1 MIVGKI
7 IKFYREKS
15 GFSQEMLCEGVCSKS
30 YFSRFES
37 GNVTFSSEIIALI
50 SERLGIDLNEKLESY
65 NRIEKHLNKLNLA
78 IINQKSKCIE
88 DNYNRLKNIP
98 FIMSTKYAVKYLLL
112 LARLYLYKKMFKK
125 AKQTIEKI
133 EKEFV
138 HLNEY
143 EKNFLLHVKG
153 IYIISIYRT
162 TVCDDL
168 RDAVRVLNQIN
179 NVVYI
184 NEEYFYHL
192 ALAYYFAGSKLLAY
206 IYARKSLKYFNSTHN
221 YVQALNAQ
229 SLLLFQY
236 DNNQDIPFEE
246 LSEKYHSLIRSCDQV
261 GAQIQKGILL
271 NNLGVKYFK
280 RRDFD
285 EASKCFEQ
293 SLHITEYNS
302 IYYLRR
308 YYNYIEAC
316 LEGNLLEKTELLKL
330 INFGSKLAEKQQS
343 PIHCTLFMLLK
354 LNCESNQ
361 KKYYK
366 FLSEVAIPQFKLT
379 NNISYYEQYGK
390 KLYSYY
396 IQSRQFEKAIELEL
410 QFKPLY

>member
-1 MIVGKI
+1 MVVGKI

-15 GFSQEMLCEGVCSKS
+15 GFSQEMLCEGICSKS
-30 YFSRFES
+30 YLSRFES
-37 GNVTFSSEIIALI
+37 GKVTFTSEIIALF

-65 NRIEKHLNKLNLA
+65 NRIGKHLNELNLA
-78 IINQKSKCIE
+78 IIKQRSKCIE
-88 DNYNRLKNIP
+88 DNFNQLKNIP
-98 FIMSTKYAVKYLLL
+98 FIMSTKYAVEYSLL
-112 LARLYLYKKMFKK
+112 LARFYLYKKMFKK
-125 AKQTIEKI
+125 AKQTIERI

-153 IYIISIYRT
+153 IYFISIYRT
-162 TVCDDL
+162 TVCEDM

-179 NVVYI
+179 NGVYK
-184 NEEYFYHL
+184 NEEYYYHL
-192 ALAYYFAGSKLLAY
+192 ALAYYFAGSKLLAFM
-206 IYARKSLKYFNSTHN
+206 YARKSLKYFNSNHN

-236 DNNQDIPFEE
+236 DNEQDMPFEE
-246 LSEKYHSLIRSCDQV
+246 LIEKYQSLIRSCDRV

-280 RRDFD
+280 RRDF
-285 EASKCFEQ
+285 EVASKCFEQ
-293 SLHITEYNS
+293 SLHITENKS

-330 INFGSKLAEKQQS
+330 INLGSKLAEKYES
-343 PIHCTLFMLLK
+343 SIHRTLFMLLK
-354 LNCESNQ
+354 LNCERNQ
-361 KKYYK
+361 KEYYK
-366 FLSEVAIPQFKLT
+366 FLSEVAIPQFKST

-396 IQSRQFEKAIELEL
+396 IQSNQFENAIELEL
-410 QFKPLY
+410 QFNPL